1 MKNERLLP
9 IQNGHNFRDLG
20 GYATTDGHTV
30 KWGHLI
36 RSGHL
41 NTLDQH
47 DLNILDQLQVKY
59 DLDFRAPEEITSQP
73 DRVPQGATYTSL
85 PVFQTDETDAS
96 HSQEQIM
103 AEYSGRFD
111 AGYNHMLDVYRD
123 MVTTDQAKKSY
134 QAFFS
139 HLLGNND
146 QNAVLFHCTAGKDR
160 TGMGAVFLLSA
171 LNVDRPTVIRDYLLT
186 NAVTKEYV
194 DARIEKIRR
203 AGLPAAF
210 AENTRALATVSPDY
224 INTALAEID
233 NQYGDVKN
241 YLHQYLNLS
250 QEQLNDLQKMY
261 LD

>member
-1 MKNERLLP
+1 MAYERLLP
-9 IQNGHNFRDLG
+9 IQHGHNFRDLG
-20 GYATTDGHTV
+20 GYATTDGHSV

-41 NTLDQH
+41 NTLDQQ
-47 DLNILDQLQVKY
+47 DLHILDQLQVKY

-73 DRVPQGATYTSL
+73 DRVPRGAQYTSL

-103 AEYSGRFD
+103 AEYSDNDD
-111 AGYNHMLDVYRD
+111 AGYQHMLTVYRD
-123 MVTTDQAKKSY
+123 MVTTDQAKQSY

-139 HLLGNND
+139 HLLSNSD
-146 QNAVLFHCTAGKDR
+146 HHAVLFHCTAGKDR

-171 LNVDRPTVIRDYLLT
+171 LNVERPTIIRDYLLT
-186 NAVTKEYV
+186 NAVTKDYV
-194 DARIEKIRR
+194 DSRIEKIKQ
-203 AGLPAAF
+203 AGLPTAF
-210 AENTRALATVSPDY
+210 AKNTRALSTVSPDY
-224 INTALAEID
+224 INTALAAID

-241 YLHQYLNLS
+241 YLHQYLDLS
-250 QEQLNDLQKMY
+250 TAQMKDLQKLY

>member
-1 MKNERLLP
+1 MEYARLLP

-20 GYATTDGHTV
+20 GYTTTDGHTV

-47 DLNILDQLQVKY
+47 DLDILDRLQVKY

-73 DRVPQGATYTSL
+73 DRVPLGAAYTSL

-103 AEYSGRFD
+103 AEYSGSSD

-123 MVTTDQAKKSY
+123 MVTTPQAKKSY

-139 HLLGNND
+139 HLLGNSD
-146 QNAVLFHCTAGKDR
+146 HNAVLFHCTAGKDR

-171 LNVDRPTVIRDYLLT
+171 LNVDRPTIIRDYLLT
-186 NAVTKEYV
+186 NSVTKNYV
-194 DARIEKIRR
+194 ESRIKKIKQ
-203 AGLPAAF
+203 AGLSTAF
-210 AENTRALATVSPDY
+210 AENTRALSTVSPDY

-233 NQYGDVKN
+233 NQYGSVNN
-241 YLHQYLNLS
+241 YLHQYLEIS
-250 QEQLNDLQKMY
+250 ADQMKDLQKLY